1 MLSVPCALQQEEGSA
16 EQGGMGQRG
25 GGIPTGEHPQTAES
39 SWRSSQQLD
48 DPHTTLGLQAGDF
61 SGTSDISVI
70 SPSLLQKP
78 LGEDGCD
85 ADSPQSPPASGSL
98 GDGERSCHG
107 QCCPRT
113 GLTSSVLHMS
123 DTRWCCRSFL
133 FPAWKTRVS
142 LAEPWTLSGWESTPL
157 LNAASPGGQIQ
168 CRLWCV

>member
-1 MLSVPCALQQEEGSA
+1 
-16 EQGGMGQRG
+16 MGQRG

-61 SGTSDISVI
+61 SETSDISVI